1 MWFSFIVVAQG
12 FYTLLQTQTKIVYLT
27 IMILVNRGLATEL
40 SDRKNI
46 EANLDL
52 SDFTILKKQ
61 SL

>member
-1 MWFSFIVVAQG
+1 VVAQG